1 MTDAAEGKFL
11 CENTHLKFF
20 RAIFE
25 TMRESCGAPSKRT
38 AVHQCGLRM
47 TPAGSLVLEA
57 LLLLLLAALS
67 TDTHS
72 EARVAAG
79 SALRRAQ
86 ESPHLLQLRG
96 DAAETTPTTA
106 STVQTGTTTAP
117 GAPPP
122 RPSTPLVKTDPGA
135 FGTIRGVFGAA
146 EETGE
151 LNS

>member
-1 MTDAAEGKFL
+1 
-11 CENTHLKFF
+11 
-20 RAIFE
+20 
-25 TMRESCGAPSKRT
+25 MRESCGAPSKRT

-47 TPAGSLVLEA
+47 TPAGSLVLGA

-72 EARVAAG
+72 EARMAAG

-86 ESPHLLQLRG
+86 ASPGGPPLLQLRG
-96 DAAETTPTTA
+96 DAAGTTPTTA
-106 STVQTGTTTAP
+106 STVQTGITTAP

-122 RPSTPLVKTDPGA
+122 RPATPLVKTDPGA
-135 FGTIRGVFGAA
+135 FGTIRGMFGAA

-151 LNS
+151 LNSGGWPLCQERACQTTP